1 MYWKTAINTVSCAVH
16 AAVARI
22 NFLDFQFL
30 DFQDDQKMGIY
41 CSSFLTKSSGAS
53 VDFCRLPAGEPGGRR
68 DRAARG
74 GLRKNRPVPSLAS
87 RCLLRLR
94 FDGVDLI
101 RINAESNLI
110 EAFFRS
116 LA

>member
-1 MYWKTAINTVSCAVH
+1 MYWKAAINTVSCAVH

-41 CSSFLTKSSGAS
+41 CSSFLTKSSGAP
-53 VDFCRLPAGEPGGRR
+53 VDFCRLPSREPGDRR
-68 DRAARG
+68 EPAARDL
-74 GLRKNRPVPSLAS
+74 LRKHRPVPSPAS

-101 RINAESNLI
+101 RLNAESNLM
-110 EAFFRS
+110 EAFLRS